1 MGALVDGSMTTK
13 LTVLLNLFGGTMY
26 TLGTERHLPIAEG
39 IDDLSVI
46 GCFALTELGYGN
58 NAVQMET
65 TATYDADKSEFV
77 INSPSVLSQ

>member
-1 MGALVDGSMTTK
+1 MGALIDGSMTTK
-13 LTVLLNLFGGTMY
+13 LTVLLNLFGGTVY
-26 TLGTERHLPIAEG
+26 ALGTDRHLAIAEG

-65 TATYDADKSEFV
+65 TSHYDPE
-77 INSPSVLSQ
+77 